1 MVGAMQTGER
11 LDPVSI
17 DSICVEMCISSDT
30 SKFNYPEQ
38 LERNVYKAVLLLSF
52 AGDNFEKSVEI
63 S

>member
-1 MVGAMQTGER
+1 MGAMQTGER

-30 SKFNYPEQ
+30 SKLNYTEQ
-38 LERNVYKAVLLLSF
+38 LERNVYRVVLLLSF